1 MIILK
6 NTLKLKAFDINAD
19 HADITTAAKILKN
32 GGIVAIPTET
42 VYGLAA
48 DAFNSE
54 AVNKIFEA
62 KGRPQ
67 DNPLIVHISS
77 FEQIYSIAREVPESA
92 KKLAEKFWPGPLTII
107 LPKRQEIPD
116 ETSGGL
122 DTVAV
127 RMPSHRIANKIIA
140 LSCPL
145 AAPSANISGFP
156 SPTSFEHVEADMTGR
171 ADAICDGG
179 DCDVGVES
187 TVITLATDKPMLLR
201 PGGVTHEELEEIIG
215 KVLVADA
222 VLNPMKTDEK
232 AESPGMKYK
241 HYSPDAQ
248 IQIVRGNLKEFAELA
263 NASDCDGV
271 LCFQGEEKLFP
282 DKICVTFG
290 NENDSLSQAQ
300 RLFEAL
306 RELDE
311 KGAKN
316 VLSRS
321 PSKNGVGLAV
331 CNRLYRAAAFRFI
344 NAIKRPIVGLTG
356 PTGAGKGYVSEH
368 LKTLG
373 CYVCDTDKV
382 ARELTAKNSPFLR
395 ILAENFGED
404 ILDENRELKRKLLA
418 DRAFSSKEKQTLL
431 NSLMHPEIIR
441 IATERCFDAL
451 EEGASAAIIDAPLL
465 FEANGDKH
473 CDTVIS
479 VLSPAEI
486 RLERIMARDKITR
499 QQALTRMQA
508 QHSDDFYTSRSEFTV
523 RSYAPYSIA
532 DELSG
537 FVKKY
542 LSGQVK

>member
-1 MIILK
+1 MK
-6 NTLKLKAFDINAD
+6 NTIALKTFDIKR
-19 HADITTAAKILKN
+19 DIEDIKTAAEILRN

-48 DAFNSE
+48 DAFSGE
-54 AVNKIFEA
+54 AVKKIFEA

-67 DNPLIVHISS
+67 DNPLIVHISDFS
-77 FEQIYSIAREVPESA
+77 QIYSIAREVPESA
-92 KKLAEKFWPGPLTII
+92 KRLADEFWPGPLTII
-107 LPKRQEIPD
+107 LPKRAEVPD

-127 RMPSHRIANKIIA
+127 RMPSHTVANKIIE

-156 SPTSFEHVEADMTGR
+156 SPTSFEHVEADMMGR
-171 ADAICDGG
+171 ADAVCDGG

-187 TVITLATDKPMLLR
+187 TVITLATEVPMLLR
-201 PGGVTHEELEEIIG
+201 PGGVTLEQL
-215 KVLVADA
+215 KSVLGEVDVAQA
-222 VLNPMKTDEK
+222 VLNPMGKDEK

-248 IQIVRGNLKEFAELA
+248 IQIVKGNLREFCDYV
-263 NASDCDGV
+263 NNSDCDGV
-271 LCFQGEEKLFP
+271 LCFEGEEECFP
-282 DKICVTFG
+282 DKKVVTFG
-290 NENDSLSQAQ
+290 TEKDSLSQAQ
-300 RLFEAL
+300 RLFDAL

-321 PSKNGVGLAV
+321 PSTEGVGLAV

-344 NAIKRPIVGLTG
+344 DAIKRPVVGLTG
-356 PTGAGKGYVSEH
+356 PTGAGKGYVSAY
-368 LKTLG
+368 LTGLG

-382 ARELTAKNSPFLR
+382 AREITEKGSPFLSV
-395 ILAENFGED
+395 LAENFGAD
-404 ILDENRELKRKLLA
+404 IIDKDGNLKRRLLA
-418 DRAFSSKEKQTLL
+418 DRAFSDKEKQTLL
-431 NSLMHPEIIR
+431 NSLMHPEIMR
-441 IATERCFDAL
+441 IAYERCRKAL
-451 EEGASAAIIDAPLL
+451 ENGAAAAVVDAPLL
-465 FEANGDKH
+465 FEAKGDEI

-479 VLSPAEI
+479 VIAPREVRAERIMNRDGITRQSAEI
-486 RLERIMARDKITR
+486 RMNA
-499 QQALTRMQA
+499 QQ
-508 QHSDDFYTSRSEFTV
+508 SDEFYTSKSEFTV
-523 RSYAPYSIA
+523 RSYAPFDVE

-542 LSGQVK
+542 LGGR